1 MEVNKRIKKS
11 FSVIGKQGSTEDGA
25 NFIKALW
32 DDANSNFNEV
42 ACLAKKNKSNILAG
56 IWGLMSDLSYSF
68 KPWEDNFT
76 KGLYLAGIEV
86 DESTIA
92 PKGWVKWTVPSFE
105 YIIIKNEDNDSFNK
119 GLEYLKENNL
129 SLVGAAHDF
138 TAPQSGDNFIYFP
151 IRKIID

>member
-32 DDANSNFNEV
+32 DEANSNFNEV
-42 ACLAKKNKSNILAG
+42 ACLAKKNKSDILAG
-56 IWGLMSDLSYSF
+56 IWGLMSDLSLCF
-68 KPWEDNFT
+68 KPWENNFT

-86 DESTIA
+86 DDATIA

-105 YIIIKNEDNDSFNK
+105 YIIIKNENNDSFNK
-119 GLEYLKENNL
+119 GLEYLKANNL
-129 SLVGAAHDF
+129 NLVGAAHDF

>member
-1 MEVNKRIKKS
+1 MEVNKIIKKS

-32 DDANSNFNEV
+32 NDANSNFNEV
-42 ACLAKKNKSNILAG
+42 SCLAKKDKSNIFVG

-86 DESTIA
+86 EDSTLA
-92 PKGWVKWTVPSFE
+92 PKGWIKWTVPSFE
-105 YIIIKNEDNDSFNK
+105 YIIIKNDNNDSFNK

-129 SLVGAAHDF
+129 CLVGAAHDF
-138 TAPQSGDNFIYFP
+138 ISPQSGDNFIYFP